1 MELTNN
7 GINNK
12 ETLQK
17 YLLTAG
23 ILESSIQD
31 SLDMIVRDDGKLSD
45 VAVRRKLDL
54 KIPSVMKK
62 PNPVDYVFKDIAK
75 LDTQNPIVDDIL
87 KQTQKIDLDNLSSIK
102 DTEIRERLD
111 KLRNDRYYK
120 NDNRPPP
127 PGIPTPTPGPN
138 DDHLIM
144 TMIFLTFHLHHFLLI
159 ILIHLIYHQ
168 LQILHHCLIIAN
180 QILRMMIMMT
190 MISILIFLKKI

>member
-7 GINNK
+7 EINKK

-17 YLLTAG
+17 YLLTAS

-87 KQTQKIDLDNLSSIK
+87 K
-102 DTEIRERLD
+102 
-111 KLRNDRYYK
+111 
-120 NDNRPPP
+120 
-127 PGIPTPTPGPN
+127 
-138 DDHLIM
+138 
-144 TMIFLTFHLHHFLLI
+144 
-159 ILIHLIYHQ
+159 
-168 LQILHHCLIIAN
+168 
-180 QILRMMIMMT
+180 
-190 MISILIFLKKI
+190 